1 LIRRGRQIEQWALR
15 ILCAVALVFVG
26 FAHQVPAA
34 AAGDLGPAE
43 LAQYVLPDG
52 TLPTLCVTVTD
63 KSDQGQH
70 DKAHSHGCEACRIS
84 ASTLLPTPTDV
95 AGAPIPF
102 AVTVEL
108 PIRAEAF
115 HRQLFPPNTGPRAPP
130 SDPIPA

>member
-1 LIRRGRQIEQWALR
+1 MIRRATQIEQWALR
-15 ILCAVALVFVG
+15 VLCAVALVFVG
-26 FAHQVPAA
+26 FAHQVPTAA
-34 AAGDLGPAE
+34 ASDLGPAE
-43 LAQYVLPDG
+43 LVQYVLPDG
-52 TLPTLCVTVTD
+52 TLPTLCVTITD

-70 DKAHSHGCEACRIS
+70 DKTHSHGCEACRIS
-84 ASTLLPTPTDV
+84 ASTLLPAPTDV

-108 PIRAEAF
+108 PIRAETF

>member
-1 LIRRGRQIEQWALR
+1 MIRRARQIEQWALR

-26 FAHQVPAA
+26 VAHQVPAA

-70 DKAHSHGCEACRIS
+70 DKAHSHGCDACRIS